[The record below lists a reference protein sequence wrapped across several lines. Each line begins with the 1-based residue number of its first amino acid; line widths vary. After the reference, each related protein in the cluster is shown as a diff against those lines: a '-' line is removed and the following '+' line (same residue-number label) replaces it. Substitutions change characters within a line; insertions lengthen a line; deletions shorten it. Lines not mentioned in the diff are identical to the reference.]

1 MLKYNEPN
9 KLAIFGLRQLSF
21 QPPHFSPVVF
31 NIAASEKKIT
41 DWIYENLEGRFYIG
55 PVDVTIANA
64 VVRQHCV
71 AFEIPSEASFFAMH
85 LDQFNVISW

>member
-9 KLAIFGLRQLSF
+9 KLNIFGLRQLSH
-21 QPPHFSPVVF
+21 QPPHFSSVVF

-55 PVDVTIANA
+55 PIDVSSDKGIT
-64 VVRQHCV
+64 RQHCV
-71 AFEIPSEASFFAMH
+71 AFELPSEASYFAIY
-85 LDQFNVISW
+85 LDQINTISW